1 MDLAILIPNSL
12 KGLVQGA
19 ADHLECL
26 GAPEGVA
33 IPEADS
39 WDWDTIRSVGL
50 AADLSGFDALVCMAS
65 DPVTPFADEARARFT
80 EPTVCRRRTAVL
92 TATALAAVTERIQIF
107 VPSLAEDPC
116 NEDVAAH
123 LNSIAPGRIRLH
135 CEATAGVAQH
145 NVVGSDDG
153 RSDTVGRSAVLNG
166 DQRQLSLSLID
177 DSTGHI
183 GAHVSADHG
192 RAEGTEGDERNG
204 VYLLYSIIGA
214 ETGSEARARADMGTG
229 TALVPELVG
238 SFAQIAATLDALS
251 IDTGVDGVVLVWR
264 DPVAG
269 LIDFDA
275 HIRPLLASP
284 GVRT

>member
-1 MDLAILIPNSL
+1 M
-12 KGLVQGA
+12 
-19 ADHLECL
+19 
-26 GAPEGVA
+26 PEGVA
-33 IPEADS
+33 IPETDS

-65 DPVTPFADEARARFT
+65 DPVTPVADESPARFT
-80 EPTVCRRRTAVL
+80 DPTVCRRRTAVL

-116 NEDVAAH
+116 DQDVVAH
-123 LNSIAPGRIRLH
+123 LNSIAPGRVRLH
-135 CEATAGVAQH
+135 HEVAVGVARR
-145 NVVGSDDG
+145 NVLGSDDG
-153 RSDTVGRSAVLNG
+153 RSDTVGRSTVLDV
-166 DQRQLSLSLID
+166 DQRQLSLSLVD

-183 GAHVSADHG
+183 EAHVFADHAG
-192 RAEGTEGDERNG
+192 SEGTERDERKS

-214 ETGSEARARADMGTG
+214 ETGSAARARADMGIG
-229 TALVPELVG
+229 MALVPELVG

-251 IDTGVDGVVLVWR
+251 VDTGIDGVVLVWR

-269 LIDFDA
+269 LIDFDD
-275 HIRPLLASP
+275 HIRPLMASR